1 MEGGEKW
8 EIQMERKQE
17 ARVSSEIT
25 EVGERVIAGL
35 PVGTPLSVDFRSLT
49 HHYYMMD
56 EMLH

>member
-1 MEGGEKW
+1 M
-8 EIQMERKQE
+8 
-17 ARVSSEIT
+17 SSEIT